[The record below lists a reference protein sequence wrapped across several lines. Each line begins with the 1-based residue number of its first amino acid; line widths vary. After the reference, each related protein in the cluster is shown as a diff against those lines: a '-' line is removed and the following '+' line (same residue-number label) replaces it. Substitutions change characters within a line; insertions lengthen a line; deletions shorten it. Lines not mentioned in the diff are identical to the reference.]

1 MILTLM
7 EPIAAF
13 HEVHLNI
20 QRLIMIQQSAV
31 FQHPQVTAAAP
42 SSPASAYRSDL
53 TGVKLTTS
61 SPASPRGTL
70 PIISSTRKLT
80 FPILNKNV

>member
-61 SPASPRGTL
+61 SPASPRAHCQL
-70 PIISSTRKLT
+70 SAAQENLH
-80 FPILNKNV
+80 F